1 MGGCCQLEM
10 ILINGGLCC
19 AQCSRPVSRKRN
31 ESADSMRCEIRYTCG
46 LCGSEKYVKCGAK
59 FKVQVSSTNGT
70 KLVVAK

>member
-31 ESADSMRCEIRYTCG
+31 VGKDSMRCEIRYSCG
-46 LCGSEKYVKCGAK
+46 LCGGEKYVKCDTE
-59 FKVQVSSTNGT
+59 FLVQVSGVTGT
-70 KLVVAK
+70 KKVKAQ